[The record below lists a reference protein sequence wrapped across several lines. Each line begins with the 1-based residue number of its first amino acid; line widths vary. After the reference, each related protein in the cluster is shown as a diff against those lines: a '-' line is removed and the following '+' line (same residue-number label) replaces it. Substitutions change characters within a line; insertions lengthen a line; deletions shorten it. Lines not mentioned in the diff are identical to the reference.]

1 MMNPAL
7 RPLLLAALSAAL
19 CPAAFAQIAFTGSL
33 TENFNT
39 LPSTGAPS
47 LTGTST
53 LGLQVPIPGLPSWQ
67 TSRIAGSGTSNVTI
81 QTAQLTGG
89 RLYSYGAG
97 GSTER
102 ALGALG
108 SGTAAMAFGV
118 ALVNQTPSPITT
130 LSLSF
135 VRETWMLQSTTTSNQ
150 YENRLAFS
158 WGTASPELT
167 AENFLTSPL
176 MNAAPEIDAVA
187 PGDLTLLLVT
197 NGDDPPRARDGNTEE
212 FRTSVAGEITGL
224 DWQPGQTLFLRWN
237 DRDDGGFDAGIGI
250 DDLTITAG
258 PSGPASTP
266 DLAISSLP
274 PDRIRLTWPTRPG
287 RFYDLQRS
295 SDLATWPAAE
305 TIPFESLG
313 TQLSFINETR
323 GQQFYR
329 IAERS
334 GPNPAADDGP
344 LTDSQVEAFFS
355 DIGPDGTK
363 PDTVLENAILNLL
376 AKAAPGSSVRAAIYT
391 WDRQSMA
398 DAFVAAH
405 QRGVDVRLII
415 GSDFPAVQSLISRL
429 PAGHVIQCR
438 NSAGELTGAMGG
450 RINHNKFVLFSDLTG
465 DAREVVVQSSANFT
479 ELQLSRNNNTLVFRN
494 RPNLYRAYLR
504 YWNDMAACLP
514 DPAYYRST
522 GRTTPVTAWFFPRAS
537 GNGVTGTDDTIL
549 EILSGINA
557 AAGGS
562 IRVAMATWSNM
573 RTAIATRLAALHA
586 AGMDVA
592 VLVNPNETAA
602 EVTTIL
608 ESAGVPLRRYLP
620 VHSKYLTID
629 AEWQGIRRQF
639 VVTGSHNFTG
649 PALNSNDEIIL
660 RLENPKL
667 FDAFLIDWSRLFT
680 SPLAQ

>member
-1 MMNPAL
+1 MMTPAL
-7 RPLLLAALSAAL
+7 RPLFAAVLSVAL
-19 CPAAFAQIAFTGSL
+19 CPDASAQLAFTGSL
-33 TENFNT
+33 TENFDT
-39 LPSTGAPS
+39 LPASGAPS
-47 LTGTST
+47 LSGTAT
-53 LGLQVPIPGLPSWQ
+53 VGLQVPIPGLPSWQ
-67 TSRIAGSGTSNVTI
+67 TSRIAGTGTANVTI

-89 RLYSYGAG
+89 RLYSYGTA

-118 ALVNQTPSPITT
+118 ALVNNTGAPIAT

-135 VRETWMLQSTTTSNQ
+135 IREIWMLQSTTTANQ
-150 YENRLAFS
+150 YENRLAFA
-158 WGTASPELT
+158 WGTASPDLT
-167 AENFLTSPL
+167 TENFLTSPL
-176 MNAAPEIDAVA
+176 MNALPELDAVS
-187 PGDLTLLLVT
+187 PGALTLVLAT
-197 NGDDPPRARDGNTEE
+197 NGDDPPRARDGNSEE
-212 FRTSVAGEITGL
+212 FRTSVAAEISGL

-237 DRDDGGFDAGIGI
+237 DRDDGGFDAGFGI
-250 DDLTITAG
+250 DDLTITTGPAG
-258 PSGPASTP
+258 PATVP
-266 DLAISSLP
+266 DLAIASLP
-274 PDRIRLTWPTRPG
+274 PDRVRLTWPTRPG

-295 SDLATWPAAE
+295 SNLTTWPASD

-313 TQLSFINETR
+313 TQLSFTDQTR
-323 GQQFYR
+323 GQQFFR
-329 IAERS
+329 LMERS

-344 LTDSQVEAFFS
+344 LQDAQVEAFFS
-355 DIGPDGTK
+355 DIGTDGSK
-363 PDTVLENAILNLL
+363 PDTILENAVLSLL
-376 AKAAPGSSVRAAIYT
+376 DKAAPGSSVRAAIYT
-391 WDRQSMA
+391 WDRQTMA

-438 NSAGELTGAMGG
+438 NAAGELIGAMGG
-450 RINHNKFVLFSDLTG
+450 RINHNKFVLFSDLSG
-465 DAREVVVQSSANFT
+465 DAREVVLQSSANFT
-479 ELQLSRNNNTLVFRN
+479 ELQLSRNNNLLVFRN
-494 RPNLYRAYLR
+494 RPNLYMAYLR
-504 YWNDMAACLP
+504 YWNDMATCLP

-549 EILSGINA
+549 EILSGINTS
-557 AAGGS
+557 AGGS
-562 IRVAMATWSNM
+562 IRIAMATWSNM
-573 RTAIATRLAALHA
+573 RTAIASRLAALHS

-592 VLVNPNETAA
+592 VLVNPSETAT
-602 EVTTIL
+602 EVTSIL
-608 ESAGVPLRRYLP
+608 ESAGVPLRRYQP
-620 VHSKYLTID
+620 VHSKYMTID
-629 AEWQGIRRQF
+629 AEWQGIRRQL